1 MNRNFKNNRKTFS
14 DLRQKSIF
22 FDKTDFLELKK
33 LDELNTLGTG
43 KITFSLKIKEIL
55 LMKRRLD
62 LNKHNKE
69 SRFSLIYRP

>member
-33 LDELNTLGTG
+33 LDESNTLGTG

>member
-14 DLRQKSIF
+14 DLRQKSNF
-22 FDKTDFLELKK
+22 FYKEDFLELKK
-33 LDELNTLGTG
+33 LDELNTLGVG
-43 KITFSLKIKEIL
+43 KITFSFKIKEIL

-62 LNKHNKE
+62 LNEHNKE